1 MQKCLITGSAGFLLG
16 FFVRKAIQD
25 KEPYQF
31 IGLDRFNKRSSLNG
45 QFINKNYSFHIGDI
59 ADTHCTDVLF
69 EFLRPDVVI
78 HGVDDPS
85 IHPGWAARVNIPC
98 TQNILGSCIKWG
110 VKKLVFISSDS
121 VYGQLK
127 RDGNIWT
134 EKNSVEPRN
143 PYATHKAA
151 AEELIAQSPSSFN
164 YNIIRLSNCYGSRQ
178 VAPEKFIPKTI
189 KSIIDGVKF
198 PIYGQGLQ
206 SRDWTYLADACSG
219 ISTVLKSGKP
229 REIYN
234 LSSEQEFSNLE
245 VAQEIC
251 NQMGKGHSLM
261 NVLEDSGAHPFR
273 RAASSAKLKELGWQP
288 SWRFKDGIKE
298 TCEWFNKNKTWALQ

>member
-16 FFVRKAIQD
+16 FFIRKAFRD
-25 KEPYQF
+25 GEPYQF
-31 IGLDRFNKRSSLNG
+31 IGLDRFNKRSSLTG
-45 QFINKNYSFHIGDI
+45 QYTNKNYSFHIGDVN
-59 ADTHCTDVLF
+59 DDHCTDVLF
-69 EFLRPDVVI
+69 ELVRPDVVI
-78 HGVDDPS
+78 HGANDMAT
-85 IHPGWAARVNIPC
+85 GRTTATNIIG
-98 TQNILGSCIKWG
+98 TQNILHSCLKWG

-121 VYGQLK
+121 VYGELT
-127 RDGNIWT
+127 RDEKVWT
-134 EKNSVEPRN
+134 EESPIISQGLFACQKSV
-143 PYATHKAA
+143 
-151 AEELIAQSPSSFN
+151 AEELITQSPSNFN
-164 YNIIRLSNCYGSRQ
+164 YNIIRLSNCYGGRQ
-178 VAPEKFIPKTI
+178 VSPIKFIPKSV
-189 KSIIDGVKF
+189 KSVIDGVKF

-206 SRDWTYLADACSG
+206 SRDWIYLADACSG

-251 NQMGKGHSLM
+251 NQMGKGHNLM
-261 NVLEDSGAHPFR
+261 SVFDDQGSHPFR
-273 RAASSAKLKELGWQP
+273 RASSSTKLKELGWQP

>member
-1 MQKCLITGSAGFLLG
+1 MQKCLITGVAGFLLG
-16 FFVRKAIQD
+16 LFVRKAILD
-25 KEPYQF
+25 GEPYKF

-45 QFINKNYSFHIGDI
+45 QYIHRNYSFHIGDV
-59 ADTHCTDVLF
+59 ADAHCTDVLF
-69 EFLRPDVVI
+69 ELHRPDVVI
-78 HGVDDPS
+78 HGVDD
-85 IHPGWAARVNIPC
+85 ITFDRIANTGIFG
-98 TQNILGSCIKWG
+98 TQNILRSCLKWG

-121 VYGQLK
+121 VYGELK

-134 EKNSVEPRN
+134 EKSSIEPRN

-178 VAPEKFIPKTI
+178 VAPDKLIPKTI
-189 KSIIDGVKF
+189 KAIIDGAKF

-219 ISTVLKSGKP
+219 ISTVLKSGKA
-229 REIYN
+229 RQIYN

-261 NVLEDSGAHPFR
+261 NVLEEPGAHPFR
-273 RAASSAKLKELGWQP
+273 RAASSVKLKELGWQP